1 MKMKLIIVVLALGLG
16 GCAQGARV
24 DQMAAMPTT
33 ALPATSELQHAI
45 QLNSVTGGTTTN
57 PLWMSKVGN
66 PEFQAALAS
75 SLGSAGLLA
84 NGEGRYRL
92 DAKLEALRQPM
103 MGFDLTVHTQVHYTL
118 TDTKLSKPVFDHQ
131 IDSDFTATVGD
142 AFMAVE
148 RLRLANEGSI
158 KQNIRTFMD
167 QMIAEFGSAPKV
179 SVTGLR
185 PPGG

>member
-1 MKMKLIIVVLALGLG
+1 MKMKLIAAVLACGLAS
-16 GCAQGARV
+16 CAQAARV
-24 DQMAAMPTT
+24 DQMTAMPTT
-33 ALPATSELQHAI
+33 ALPATSGLQHAV
-45 QLNSVTGGTTTN
+45 QLNSVTGGTATN

-66 PEFQAALAS
+66 PEFQSALSS

-84 NGEGRYRL
+84 NGDGRYHL
-92 DAKLEALRQPM
+92 DAKLEALHQPM

-118 TDTKLSKPVFDHQ
+118 TDTKAARPVFDHE
-131 IDSDFTATVGD
+131 INSDFTATVSD

-158 KQNIRTFMD
+158 KKNIQTFMD
-167 QMIAEFGSAPKV
+167 QLIAEFGSAPKV
-179 SVTGLR
+179 SVTSPH